1 LNTKL
6 WNYVGT
12 STRNGVSKI
21 RLATDFSRKK
31 VLEKTGNTNVVLH
44 KLPQPMPKEQA
55 HAYYKENAKKGLI
68 PASE

>member
-1 LNTKL
+1 MNTKL

-21 RLATDFSRKK
+21 RLATKFSRKK

-44 KLPQPMPKEQA
+44 KLPQPMLKEQA
-55 HAYYKENAKKGLI
+55 EAFYKEHAKKGLP
-68 PASE
+68 PATE

>member
-1 LNTKL
+1 MNTKL

-21 RLATDFSRKK
+21 RLATDFSRKR

-44 KLPQPMPKEQA
+44 KLPKPMDKATA
-55 HAYYKENAKKGLI
+55 HAFYKENVNKGLV
-68 PASE
+68 PATE